1 MLLACQEKLVL
12 LEQTRASRQR
22 RSPSLEYLRR
32 ILVTMFL
39 VRMDMRFSFPHLVLD
54 VVLAVMRLFVAG
66 VLLFSYS
73 RDVVVCDPPQ

>member
-1 MLLACQEKLVL
+1 
-12 LEQTRASRQR
+12 
-22 RSPSLEYLRR
+22 
-32 ILVTMFL
+32 MFL